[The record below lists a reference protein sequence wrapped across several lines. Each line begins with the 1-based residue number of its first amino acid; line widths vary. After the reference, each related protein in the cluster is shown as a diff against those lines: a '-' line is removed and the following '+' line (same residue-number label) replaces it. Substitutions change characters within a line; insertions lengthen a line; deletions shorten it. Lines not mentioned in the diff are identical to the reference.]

1 MSLSKDDNF
10 KLYYSLLQE
19 TANIAC
25 FNRDDTGRAAGLCRL

>member
-1 MSLSKDDNF
+1 MSLFKDENF

-19 TANIAC
+19 TDNDAC